1 MDRGGPGRL
10 GCGGSSGVLVHMRS
24 VSSSVRAGARGLVLS
39 VSLAALTAGVPALA
53 APRTA
58 APAVA
63 AAADPIALATAG
75 AQRLEGLAPV
85 YLDRAKGRVLILLPA
100 PDAQGVSGR
109 FLYLTALRSGLG
121 SAPVGLD
128 RAKVGETQVL
138 AFRRMGKK
146 VVAEYENT
154 RFRAAG
160 APEAEQTAAREAFA
174 ASTVWAGEIVAEGA
188 DGRLLVDL
196 SGFLTRDVMNAVDLL
211 KGAGEK
217 GWALKPDLSFPDV
230 AATKAFPENLEFEGR
245 LTFGSDTPG
254 AEVRN
259 IAPDPRLITLQVRHS
274 LVKLPEPGFVPRRF
288 DPRAGTFSTL
298 MLDYSA
304 PLGKDIVDRL
314 ALRFRLEKTDPTAPR
329 SAVKKPIV
337 FYIDRAA
344 PEPIR
349 SALRDGVSW
358 WAKAFEAAGY
368 QDAFRAEILPEGA
381 DPLDVR
387 YNVVNWVDRATRG
400 WSYGQPVTDPRTGE
414 IIKGSVLLGAL
425 RVRQDMLIFEGL
437 AGADQIG
444 TGGPNDP
451 VQVSLARIRQLGAH
465 EVGHALG
472 FAHNFAASTQ
482 DRASVMDYPPPRVKL
497 TAGKIDL
504 SDAYGTGI
512 GVWDRFTVDW
522 LYGAVPP
529 GPGGEAQLAAKA
541 RAVTDGGQRYVSDG
555 DSRGPGDAQPWG
567 SLWDDGSDPA
577 AELTRMMQVRRAAL
591 DQFGPG
597 ALKAGEA
604 VASLK
609 RKYVPIYLLH
619 RYQVEAAAKS
629 LGGVEFSYAVKGDA
643 RAAAPAVPVAQQR
656 AALAALLTTL
666 APAELDTPERLI
678 PLLDAGQSGESDR
691 QDEIEVMP
699 SSGSAAVFDPL
710 AAADIAAQ
718 LAIDA
723 VANPD
728 RLARLVD
735 QHRRDPA
742 QLGADEVLDQL
753 IGAAF
758 APAAGRQA
766 EIARRIQMRTV
777 LDLAAVARDPK
788 ASPAVAAE
796 IEQRLGDLAV
806 RLKAQPGSDPA
817 ERAHRAR
824 LVRLLNDKEA
834 LAHVLG
840 DPKQKPEVPPGMP
853 IGDDGA
859 Y

>member
-1 MDRGGPGRL
+1 MF
-10 GCGGSSGVLVHMRS
+10 S

-39 VSLAALTAGVPALA
+39 TSLLALAAPALA
-53 APRTA
+53 APQKTS
-58 APAVA
+58 A
-63 AAADPIALATAG
+63 AAAQSAPDPVAAATAG
-75 AQRLEGLAPV
+75 AQRQEGLLPV
-85 YLDRAKGRVLILLPA
+85 YVDRARGRILISLPA

-154 RFRAAG
+154 RFRASG
-160 APEAEQTAAREAFA
+160 APAAEQTAAREAFA
-174 ASTVWAGEIVAEGA
+174 ASTVWAGDIVAEA
-188 DGRLLVDL
+188 PDGRLLVDI
-196 SGFLTRDVMNAVDLL
+196 SSFLTRDVMDAVDLL

-217 GWALKPDLSFPDV
+217 GWALKPDLSFADV
-230 AATKAFPENLEFEGR
+230 AATRVFPENLEFEAR
-245 LTFGSDTPG
+245 LTFASDTPG

-259 IAPDPRLITLQVRHS
+259 IAPDPKLITLQVRHS
-274 LVKLPEPGFVPRRF
+274 LVKLPEPDFVPRRF

-298 MLDYSA
+298 VLDYSA
-304 PLGKDIVDRL
+304 PLSRDIVDRL
-314 ALRFRLEKTDPTAPR
+314 ALRFRLEKTDPAAAKSP
-329 SAVKKPIV
+329 VKKPIV

-349 SALRDGVSW
+349 TALKEGVGW
-358 WAKAFEAAGY
+358 WAQAFEAAGY
-368 QDAFRAEILPEGA
+368 QDGFRAEILPEDA

-400 WSYGQPVTDPRTGE
+400 WSYGQAVTDPRTGE

-482 DRASVMDYPPPRVKL
+482 DRASVMDYPAPRVNL
-497 TAGKIDL
+497 ANGRIDL
-504 SDAYGTGI
+504 SDAYGTGL

-529 GPGGEAQLAAKA
+529 GPSGEAMLAAKA
-541 RAVTDGGQRYVSDG
+541 RTMTDHGQRYVSDA
-555 DSRGPGDAQPWG
+555 DSRAPGGAQPWG
-567 SLWDDGSDPA
+567 SLWDDGADPA
-577 AELTRMMQVRRAAL
+577 AELTRMMQVRRVAL
-591 DQFGPG
+591 DRFGVG
-597 ALKAGEA
+597 ALKPGEA
-604 VASLK
+604 VAALK

-629 LGGVEFSYAVKGDA
+629 LGGVDYSYAVNGDA
-643 RAAAPAVPVAQQR
+643 RSAASPVPAAQQR
-656 AALAALLTTL
+656 AALSALMTTL
-666 APAELDTPERLI
+666 SPAELDTPEALI
-678 PLLDAGQSGESDR
+678 PLLDAAQSGEGDR
-691 QDEIEVMP
+691 QFEIEVMP
-699 SSGSAAVFDPL
+699 TSGGAAVFDPL
-710 AAADIAAQ
+710 AAADIAAS
-718 LAIDA
+718 LTIDA

-735 QHRRDPA
+735 QHRRDPGEP
-742 QLGADEVLDQL
+742 GAGEVLDKL
-753 IGAAF
+753 IATAF
-758 APAAGRQA
+758 APAPGRKG
-766 EIARRIQMRTV
+766 EIARRVQARAV

-788 ASPAVAAE
+788 TSPAVAAE
-796 IEQRLGDLAV
+796 IDQRLGELATK
-806 RLKAQPGSDPA
+806 LKAQPGADPA
-817 ERAHRAR
+817 ERAHRLR
-824 LVRLLNDKEA
+824 LGCLLTDKDA
-834 LAHVLG
+834 LTRVLG
-840 DPKQKPEVPPGMP
+840 DPRQKPEIPPGMP
-853 IGDDGA
+853 IGDDGD